1 MNKAYILLGTNMG
14 NKMAHLQMAI
24 EQMNLQNILLV
35 QQSNIYKTAAWGN
48 TEQDDFYNQVIEVA
62 TELSAEIL
70 LQTLLEIETKMG
82 RTRNQKWEARIIDLD
97 ILYFNNE
104 IIDTE
109 KLKVPHPY
117 LHVRRFTLI
126 PLNEIAANYIHPIFN
141 KINSELLANCSD
153 GSEVIK
159 N

>member
-1 MNKAYILLGTNMG
+1 MNKAFIILGSNMG
-14 NKMAHLQMAI
+14 NKLAHLQMAI
-24 EQMNLQNILLV
+24 ELMNLQNISLV
-35 QQSNIYKTAAWGN
+35 QQSSIYKTAAWGN

-117 LHVRRFTLI
+117 LHVRKFTLI
-126 PLNEIAANYIHPIFN
+126 PLSEIAAYYIHPIFN
-141 KINSELLANCSD
+141 KTNSELLISCSD

>member
-1 MNKAYILLGTNMG
+1 MNRAYILLGTNMG
-14 NKMAHLQMAI
+14 NKSAHLQMSI
-24 EQMNLQNILLV
+24 ELMNLQNIFFV
-35 QQSNIYKTAAWGN
+35 QQSSIYKTAAWGN
-48 TEQDDFYNQVIEVA
+48 TEQDDFYNQVIEVS
-62 TELSAEIL
+62 TESSAEIL

-97 ILYFNNE
+97 ILYFNNDV
-104 IIDTE
+104 IDSD

-117 LHVRRFTLI
+117 LHVRRFTLV
-126 PLNEIAANYIHPIFN
+126 PLTEIAANFIHPIFN
-141 KINSELLANCSD
+141 KTNAELLANCSD

>member
-1 MNKAYILLGTNMG
+1 MNKAFIILGSNMG

-24 EQMNLQNILLV
+24 ELMNLQNISLI
-35 QQSNIYKTAAWGN
+35 QQSSIYKTDAWGN
-48 TEQDDFYNQVIEVA
+48 TDQDDFYNQVIEVA
-62 TELSAEIL
+62 TELSAKIL
-70 LQTLLEIETKMG
+70 LQTLLDIETKMG

-104 IIDTE
+104 VIDTE

-117 LHVRRFTLI
+117 LHVRKFTLI
-126 PLNEIAANYIHPIFN
+126 PLSEIAAYYIHPIFN
-141 KINSELLANCSD
+141 KTNAELLTNCSD
-153 GSEVIK
+153 RSEVIK

>member
-1 MNKAYILLGTNMG
+1 
-14 NKMAHLQMAI
+14 MAI
-24 EQMNLQNILLV
+24 EQIHMQNIFLL

-48 TEQDDFYNQVIEVA
+48 TEQDDFYNQVIEVS

-70 LQTLLEIETKMG
+70 LQTLLGIETKMG

-109 KLKVPHPY
+109 ILKVPHPY
-117 LHVRRFTLI
+117 MHLRRFTLI
-126 PLNEIAANYIHPIFN
+126 PLTEIAANYVHPIFD
-141 KINSELLANCSD
+141 KTNSELLASCCD

>member
-1 MNKAYILLGTNMG
+1 MNRAYILLGTNMG
-14 NKMAHLQMAI
+14 NKMAHMQMAI
-24 EQMNLQNILLV
+24 EQMNMQNIFLL
-35 QQSNIYKTAAWGN
+35 QQSSIYKTAAWGN
-48 TEQDDFYNQVIEVA
+48 TNQDDFYNQVIAVE

-109 KLKVPHPY
+109 NLKVPHPY
-117 LHVRRFTLI
+117 LHVRNFTLI
-126 PLNEIAANYIHPIFN
+126 PLTEIAANYIHPIFN
-141 KINSELLANCSD
+141 KTNAELLANCSD
-153 GSEVIK
+153 GSEVVK

>member
-1 MNKAYILLGTNMG
+1 MNRAYILLGTNMG
-14 NKMAHLQMAI
+14 NKLAHLQMAI
-24 EQMNLQNILLV
+24 ELMYLQNISLV
-35 QQSNIYKTAAWGN
+35 QQSSIYKTAAWGN
-48 TEQDDFYNQVIEVA
+48 TNQDDFYNQVLAVE
-62 TELSAEIL
+62 TEISAENL
-70 LQTLLEIETKMG
+70 LQTLLGIETKMG

-109 KLKVPHPY
+109 NLKVPHPY
-117 LHVRRFTLI
+117 LHVRKFTLI
-126 PLNEIAANYIHPIFN
+126 PLTEIAANYIHPIFN
-141 KINSELLANCSD
+141 KTNVELLTNCSD

>member
-1 MNKAYILLGTNMG
+1 MNKAFIILGSNLG
-14 NKMAHLQMAI
+14 NKMAYLKQAI
-24 EQMNLQNILLV
+24 ELMNLQNISLI
-35 QQSNIYKTAAWGN
+35 QQSSIYKTAAWGN
-48 TEQDDFYNQVIEVA
+48 TEQDDFYNQVIEVV

-109 KLKVPHPY
+109 NLKVPHPY
-117 LHVRRFTLI
+117 LHVRKFTLI
-126 PLNEIAANYIHPIFN
+126 PLTEIAANYIHPILKETN
-141 KINSELLANCSD
+141 AKLLANCIDESF
-153 GSEVIK
+153 VVK

>member
-1 MNKAYILLGTNMG
+1 MNRAYILLGTNMG
-14 NKMAHLQMAI
+14 NKMAHMQMAI
-24 EQMNLQNILLV
+24 EQMNMQNISLL
-35 QQSNIYKTAAWGN
+35 QQSSIYKTAAWGN
-48 TEQDDFYNQVIEVA
+48 TDQDDFYNQVIEVS

-70 LQTLLEIETKMG
+70 LQTLLDIETKMG

-109 KLKVPHPY
+109 NLKVPHPY
-117 LHVRRFTLI
+117 LHVRNFTLI
-126 PLNEIAANYIHPIFN
+126 PLTEIAANYIHPIFN
-141 KINSELLANCSD
+141 KTNAELLANCSD
-153 GSEVIK
+153 GSEVVK

>member
-1 MNKAYILLGTNMG
+1 MNRAYILLGTNMG

-24 EQMNLQNILLV
+24 EQMHMQNISLH
-35 QQSNIYKTAAWGN
+35 QQSSIYKTAAWGN
-48 TEQDDFYNQVIEVA
+48 TNQDDFYNQVIAVE

-104 IIDTE
+104 I
-109 KLKVPHPY
+109 KL
-117 LHVRRFTLI
+117 I
-126 PLNEIAANYIHPIFN
+126 IQ
-141 KINSELLANCSD
+141 
-153 GSEVIK
+153 
-159 N
+159 

>member
-1 MNKAYILLGTNMG
+1 MNKAFIILGSNMG
-14 NKMAHLQMAI
+14 NKLAHLQLAI
-24 EQMNLQNILLV
+24 EQMDLRNISLI
-35 QQSNIYKTAAWGN
+35 QQSSIYKTAAWGN

-62 TELSAEIL
+62 TELSAEFL

-97 ILYFNNE
+97 ILYFNYDV
-104 IIDTE
+104 IDTE

-126 PLNEIAANYIHPIFN
+126 PLTEIAAHYIHPILKKTNFEMLV
-141 KINSELLANCSD
+141 SCSD
-153 GSEVIK
+153 ESLVVR

>member
-1 MNKAYILLGTNMG
+1 MNRAYILLGTNMG
-14 NKMAHLQMAI
+14 NKLAHLQMAI
-24 EQMNLQNILLV
+24 ELMYLQNISLV
-35 QQSNIYKTAAWGN
+35 QQSSIYKTAAWGN
-48 TEQDDFYNQVIEVA
+48 TNQDDFYNQVLAVE
-62 TELSAEIL
+62 TEISAENL
-70 LQTLLEIETKMG
+70 LQTLLGIETKMG

-109 KLKVPHPY
+109 NLKVPHPY
-117 LHVRRFTLI
+117 LHVRKFTLI
-126 PLNEIAANYIHPIFN
+126 PLTEIAANYIHPIFN
-141 KINSELLANCSD
+141 KTNAVLLTNCSD

>member
-1 MNKAYILLGTNMG
+1 MNKAFIILGSNMG
-14 NKMAHLQMAI
+14 NKMAHLQQAI
-24 EQMNLQNILLV
+24 ELMNLQNISLI
-35 QQSNIYKTAAWGN
+35 QQSSIYKTAAWGN

-104 IIDTE
+104 IIDTIN
-109 KLKVPHPY
+109 LKIPHPY

-126 PLNEIAANYIHPIFN
+126 PLTEIASNFIHPIF
-141 KINSELLANCSD
+141 KKTNSELLASCSD
-153 GSEVIK
+153 ESLVIL